1 LTKGERTLKL
11 FSMNSLRVN
20 ANLETQKKV
29 KIIVA
34 NPRQLGIIKV

>member
-1 LTKGERTLKL
+1 LTKRERTLKL

-29 KIIVA
+29 KIVVA
-34 NPRQLGIIKV
+34 NPRQVAIIYV